1 MFWFAVVSSSSLI
14 LLALVQCS
22 VAAAYWV
29 RLGRPRPNL
38 PAQPEFQPEPEQNS
52 QQTSLRWPRVVVCL
66 PLRGRDPILEQTLRA
81 VVQLDYPDYRVE
93 AIVDSENDPAAPL
106 VRQIQTEPGGERLR
120 LSLLTTP
127 LETCSLKCSCELQL
141 LDRLDAADDILA
153 FVDAD
158 ATPHRAWLT
167 ELVAPMLAQTGDITT
182 GQRWFLVEAGDWGT
196 AARFVWNVGAA
207 AQVWLNGIL
216 WAGSMAL
223 TRSTAERIDAAAHL
237 KGAFSDDGELTN
249 AARDHGLRTYF
260 VPQNVLLNPES
271 IRLADFQRW
280 MTRQLI
286 AASTTGRQFVLVVA
300 HAFAIAI
307 AQIAALLC
315 VSLEAS
321 LSSPSSGATESW
333 YLDPLLLAP
342 LIAWLAYAGSSLLII
357 ESLDRRVRS
366 LLAAQGREAPAHASG
381 WRWRVA
387 AAWVLVQF
395 LFPAAVLA
403 AMTAR
408 RVRWRGI
415 EYQLLGQR
423 RIRMLGY
430 APYASSAAVRE
441 TPRSAPAFGSFTAPS
456 DSDSQ
461 SVL

>member
-1 MFWFAVVSSSSLI
+1 MFWLAVVSSSSLI
-14 LLALVQCS
+14 LLSLIQCS
-22 VAAAYWV
+22 VAAAYWI
-29 RLGRPRPNL
+29 RLGKPRPGQL
-38 PAQPEFQPEPEQNS
+38 
-52 QQTSLRWPRVVVCL
+52 QQLDQKSWPRVVVGL

-81 VVQLDYPDYRVE
+81 LVQLDYPDYRIE
-93 AIVDSENDPAAPL
+93 AIVDSESDPAATL
-106 VRQIQTEPGGERLR
+106 VRQIQAEPGGERLR
-120 LSLLTTP
+120 LSLLAKP

-141 LDRLDAADDILA
+141 LERLGADDEILA

-167 ELVAPMLAQTGDITT
+167 ELVAPLVAQTGDVTT
-182 GQRWFLVEAGDWGT
+182 GQRWFLVKAGDWGT

-237 KGAFSDDGELTN
+237 RGAFSDDGELTN
-249 AARDHGLRTYF
+249 AARDHRLRTYF
-260 VPQNVLLNPES
+260 VPQNMLLNPES

-300 HAFAIAI
+300 HAFAIAV
-307 AQIAALLC
+307 AQIAALVS
-315 VSLEAS
+315 VSLGALSTS
-321 LSSPSSGATESW
+321 LSWLSPGATESW
-333 YLDPLLLAP
+333 YSNPLLLAP
-342 LIAWLAYAGSSLLII
+342 LFSWLGYAGSSLLII
-357 ESLDRRVRS
+357 EWLDRRVRS
-366 LLAAQGREAPAHASG
+366 LLAAQGRQTPAHVSG
-381 WRWRVA
+381 WRPRVA
-387 AAWVLVQF
+387 IAWLLVQF
-395 LFPAAVLA
+395 QFPAAVFA

-408 RVRWRGI
+408 RVQWRGI

-430 APYASSAAVRE
+430 APYTSSSAVGE
-441 TPRSAPAFGSFTAPS
+441 SVRSAPAFGSFTAPS